1 MQKYHMHKVME
12 RGEESG
18 EREGELKAEE
28 REKDSQPIEPCLDV
42 LTHTHT
48 STQIHICMYS
58 VSVCRMRQA
67 K

>member
-48 STQIHICMYS
+48 QAHKYIY
-58 VSVCRMRQA
+58 VCTVCLYA
-67 K
+67 E